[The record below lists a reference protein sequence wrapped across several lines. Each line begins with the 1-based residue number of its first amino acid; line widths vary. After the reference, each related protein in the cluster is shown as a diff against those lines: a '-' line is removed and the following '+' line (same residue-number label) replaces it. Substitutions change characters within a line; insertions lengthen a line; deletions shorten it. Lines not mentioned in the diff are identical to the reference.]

1 MKFTKMQA
9 IGNDYII
16 INNLKE
22 CLLEPERFA
31 RKYCD
36 RYMGIGA
43 DGVLL
48 VKPSQTADFKMEIY
62 NADGSRPQMCGN
74 GIRCFSKY
82 VYDNHL
88 TEKTKFQVETDAG
101 IRTVELR
108 PLSGQETEICVDM
121 GTPRLNAHSIPID
134 CEKDLV
140 LNESILVRGR
150 EYKMTGV
157 SMGNPHAVIFV
168 NDVERFPVEEIGPY
182 FEYHPR
188 FPERINI
195 EFVQVLG
202 RGNVKMRV
210 WERGVGETLACGTG
224 ACAVCVAG
232 VLCGVTEERISID
245 LKRGKLYVWWNRR
258 ENRVM
263 LTGRAA
269 AIFEG
274 RILYRDER
282 EGEQTCV
289 LCE

>member
-1 MKFTKMQA
+1 MRFTKMQA
-9 IGNDYII
+9 IGNDYIV

-22 CLLEPERFA
+22 CLLEPEKFA

-48 VKPSQTADFKMEIY
+48 VKPSQIADFKMEIY

-88 TEKTKFQVETDAG
+88 TEKRKLQVETDAG
-101 IRTVELR
+101 IREVELR
-108 PLSGQETEICVDM
+108 IGGGHVTEVSVDM
-121 GTPRLNAHSIPID
+121 GTPRLNAHSIPIE

-140 LNESILVRGR
+140 LNEPILVRGR

-168 NDVERFPVEEIGPY
+168 NDVERFPVEEVGPY

-202 RGNVKMRV
+202 KRNVKMRV

-224 ACAVCVAG
+224 ASAVCVAG
-232 VLCGVTEERISID
+232 VLCGLTEEEITVS
-245 LKRGKLYVWWNRR
+245 LKRGKLQISWKRR
-258 ENRVM
+258 ENRVI
-263 LTGRAA
+263 LTGGAT

-274 RILYRDER
+274 RILYADEGNGGR
-282 EGEQTCV
+282 VHGS
-289 LCE
+289 CE